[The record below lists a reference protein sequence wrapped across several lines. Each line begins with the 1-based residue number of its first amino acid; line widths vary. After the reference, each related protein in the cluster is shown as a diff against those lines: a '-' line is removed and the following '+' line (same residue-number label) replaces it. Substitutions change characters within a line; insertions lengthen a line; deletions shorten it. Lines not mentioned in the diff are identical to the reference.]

1 MSDNSDSVDISLQSD
16 DIRRRERRRRRQG
29 PLWGFLSVAAHVAF
43 FAVIIF
49 NRVER
54 NFMDTV

>member
-29 PLWGFLSVAAHVAF
+29 PLW
-43 FAVIIF
+43 
-49 NRVER
+49 
-54 NFMDTV
+54 